1 VRKKQFLVFF
11 FSIIL
16 VFSVIPQGVLAGNLV
31 SAPHIK
37 QLPELARG
45 CEVTSLAMML
55 QHAGVKVDKMQLAK
69 EVVKVP
75 FKQNGLYGNPY
86 QGFVGNIYT
95 FTQPGLGVYHG
106 PIEALAKKYLADRV
120 INLTGS
126 NIAYV
131 YKMIDKGIPVWVITN
146 SKFRKL
152 ASTEFRIWN
161 TKQGK
166 ISITYREHSVLIT
179 GYDSKNVYI
188 NDPLYSSKNR
198 AVNRANFEA
207 SWIQMGKQA
216 ISYFP
221 ENVKFFLDTEGHWAE
236 KEIAYLSNLGY
247 IKGRTNAFF
256 KPNDAIT
263 RNEAAILIARIHN
276 SALDNP
282 PKPSFKDIDPT
293 HTAYKSVA
301 ALVSEGIFEDGEYF
315 RGNQTLTRGEMSKIL
330 VKTFDLPIQGQQ
342 SFTDIPA
349 GHWSLP
355 YVQTLFSYKITT
367 GYADGSFKPAE
378 PVTRAQFSVFLTR
391 ALTEV
396 SE

>member
-1 VRKKQFLVFF
+1 L
-11 FSIIL
+11 SIIL
-16 VFSVIPQGVLAGNLV
+16 VFPVVPKGVFAGNLI

-37 QLPELARG
+37 QLPELPRG

-69 EVVKVP
+69 EVAKIP

-86 QGFVGNIYT
+86 QGFVGNMYT

-106 PIEALAKKYLADRV
+106 PIEALAKKYLSNRV
-120 INLTGS
+120 LNLTGS

-131 YKMIDKGIPVWVITN
+131 YKMINKGIPVWVITN
-146 SKFRKL
+146 SKFKKL
-152 ASTEFRIWN
+152 SSSEFRTWN

-166 ISITYREHSVLIT
+166 LAITYREHSVLIT

-188 NDPLYSSKNR
+188 NDPLYSKKNR
-198 AVNRANFEA
+198 SVNRANFEA

-221 ENVKFFLDTEGHWAE
+221 KNQQFFLDTEGHWA
-236 KEIAYLSNLGY
+236 KKDITYLTNLGY

-256 KPNDAIT
+256 MPNDAIT

-276 SALDNP
+276 TALDNP
-282 PKPSFKDIDPT
+282 AKPSFNDIDPS
-293 HTAYKSVA
+293 HSAYKSVA
-301 ALVSEGIFEDGEYF
+301 RLVAEGILEDGEYF
-315 RGNQTLTRGEMSKIL
+315 RGNQKLTRGEMSKLL
-330 VKTFDLPIQGQQ
+330 VKTFNLPIQGQQ
-342 SFTDIPA
+342 SFIDIPL

-391 ALTEV
+391 ALTKV